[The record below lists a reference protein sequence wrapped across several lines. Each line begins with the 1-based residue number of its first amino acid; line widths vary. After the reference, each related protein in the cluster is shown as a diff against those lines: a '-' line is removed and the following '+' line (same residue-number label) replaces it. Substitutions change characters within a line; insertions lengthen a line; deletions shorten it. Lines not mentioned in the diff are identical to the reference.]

1 MPNLVARLYRGPA
14 ADKRL
19 VMKNDT
25 ATIRVPLMK
34 KGKGFSGYTMVTHTY
49 RRTNH
54 THPDGSVYFEW
65 DQPRGTKFK

>member
-1 MPNLVARLYRGPA
+1 MAYLVARLYRGPA
-14 ADKRL
+14 AGKRL
-19 VMKNDT
+19 ALSRDMT
-25 ATIRVPLMK
+25 SITIPTMK
-34 KGKGFSGYTMVTHTY
+34 KDNGPWPYEMVKHHY